1 MVTSPHYNI
10 SSKASSQA
18 FHSHQYKELTFNTMR
33 AQFNNEHLNA
43 IPGPDDITQKELEN
57 GIRLLTRSNFNSP
70 SVSISGYLTSGALFD
85 SDDQLGLADFTAS
98 ALMRGNANR
107 EFMTIYDALE
117 SVGASLGFNG
127 ATHTTGFGGQSLAE
141 DLPLLLEI
149 LSETLQSPT
158 FPGQQ
163 VMRLRAQLLT
173 NLAVR
178 AQDTRGMASLA
189 FDQIVYKGHPYSRPE
204 DGFPETI
211 QNISREDLISFHKYH
226 YGPRGMVIAIVG
238 AVDPQA
244 VIDQVEKH
252 FGQWQNPLQKDPP
265 DLPSLPP
272 LRKELIQ
279 KVEIPGKSQADIV
292 MGVAGPTRKSPDYLA
307 AMLGN
312 NILGQFGMMGRIGEV
327 VREQAG
333 LAYYAYS
340 SVGGGLG
347 PGPWSVLAGV
357 NPENVIRAIDLIKA
371 EIQRFS
377 TKPVSPEELSDSKSN
392 FIGRLP
398 LTLESNAGVAG
409 AMLNIVRYDL
419 GMDYYQRFSDM
430 VNAVTIDDVLET
442 AAKYFSEDSLAIG
455 IAGTGI
461 NSI

>member
-1 MVTSPHYNI
+1 MITSPNSNI
-10 SSKASSQA
+10 SSKALSQS
-18 FHSHQYKELTFNTMR
+18 FHSHHYKELTLNTMQ
-33 AQFNNEHLNA
+33 AQSNNEHLNA

-57 GIRLLTRSNFNSP
+57 GIRLVTRSNFNSP
-70 SVSISGYLTSGALFD
+70 SVSIRGYLTSGSLLD
-85 SDDQLGLADFTAS
+85 PDDQLGLADFTAS

-107 EFMTIYDALE
+107 DFMTIYDALE

-178 AQDTRGMASLA
+178 AQDTRGMASLV
-189 FDQIVYKGHPYSRPE
+189 FDQIVYKDHPYSRPE

-211 QNISREDLISFHKYH
+211 QNISREDLISFHKNH

-244 VIDQVEKH
+244 AIDQVEKH

-265 DLPSLPP
+265 NLPSIPP
-272 LRKELIQ
+272 LREETIQ
-279 KVEIPGKSQADIV
+279 KVEIPGKSQTDII

-312 NILGQFGMMGRIGEV
+312 NILGQFGMMGRIGDV

-340 SVGGGLG
+340 SVSGGLG

-357 NPENVIRAIDLIKA
+357 NPENVFRAIDLIKA

-377 TKPVSPEELSDSKSN
+377 TKPVSLEELSDSKSN

-409 AMLNIVRYDL
+409 AILNIVRYDL
-419 GMDYYQRFSDM
+419 GMDYYQRFSDL
-430 VNAVTIDDVLET
+430 VNEVTIDDVLET
-442 AAKYFSEDSLAIG
+442 AAKYFSKDSLAIG

-461 NSI
+461 NLI